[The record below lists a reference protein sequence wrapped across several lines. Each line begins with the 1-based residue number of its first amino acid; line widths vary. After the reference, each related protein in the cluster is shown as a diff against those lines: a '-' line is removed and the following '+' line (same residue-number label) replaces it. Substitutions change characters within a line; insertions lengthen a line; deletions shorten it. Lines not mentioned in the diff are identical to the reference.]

1 MLDFIRGFG
10 AQVASLVIATSC
22 PPRSRFP
29 SSFEVGREPARAQK
43 HVPSAA
49 LKEVSWSMLE
59 PFPPR
64 RADID
69 SRIV

>member
-10 AQVASLVIATSC
+10 AQFASLVITTSC

-29 SSFEVGREPARAQK
+29 SSFEGGHEPARTQK

-49 LKEVSWSMLE
+49 LKEVSWSMPE

-64 RADID
+64 RADF
-69 SRIV
+69 V